1 MKRELGGRRIALKLI
16 VVFLFSMVFL
26 TGFQVK
32 DVKAAGM
39 SYNKAVMLYN
49 NTVIGKWAKSGKKFK
64 VTDDFR
70 ANGCWTAYNDVGKK
84 VTLKPLYG
92 DHVRYIFKDL
102 DGDKTV
108 EALLYMPG
116 YVSVFTIK
124 SGKVKTLA
132 VIRTPKD
139 FGAPD
144 MYYNK
149 GKKTFTLRNLVTS
162 RSVTT
167 KVFRFK
173 NGKLTRLVTL
183 GDYVGQM
190 DTNGK
195 IPHSCWIN
203 KKRAS
208 ITKYKK
214 YMKTYVDSYKKVRW
228 GP

>member
-1 MKRELGGRRIALKLI
+1 
-16 VVFLFSMVFL
+16 MVFL

-84 VTLKPLYG
+84 
-92 DHVRYIFKDL
+92 
-102 DGDKTV
+102 
-108 EALLYMPG
+108 A
-116 YVSVFTIK
+116 
-124 SGKVKTLA
+124 
-132 VIRTPKD
+132 
-139 FGAPD
+139 
-144 MYYNK
+144 
-149 GKKTFTLRNLVTS
+149 

-195 IPHSCWIN
+195 IPHTCWIN

-208 ITKYKK
+208 VTKYKK
-214 YMKTYVDSYKKVRW
+214 YMKTYVDSYKKARW